1 MNRNNFFSDTSLHKK
16 KSHRWVE
23 MPMPSR
29 THLLRFAGWG
39 VGRVA
44 FSCWLGALSIIRN
57 CAKAIIWAVNGVESA
72 THKLLKV
79 YDSLPVMGMPM
90 VEMEATIGISS
101 NDNQSIET
109 VEILSQIEHKHCLI
123 IGNTG
128 SGKSTLAQWFA
139 SQCSRCKVYDPDATP
154 GEWSGLKVIGRGG
167 DFEAINQ
174 AMQDDLVELQTRI
187 EIRSKE
193 GDKAL
198 LGYETCIIAEEFPA
212 LKDEC
217 ELSADWLGKIA
228 RRGRKPKMFLVILSQ
243 SDTVTALGIEGDG
256 AIRQNFGFIRLGKF
270 AIAHAK
276 KLKDESLVDW
286 LKSGKYRCLVEDYPC
301 QLPDISNLLSTTRYL
316 PRPQLPELPLTMEV
330 ETTQDL
336 QPPVSGAV
344 ATNQEFKKAVESLKK
359 QGWSDT
365 KIIEEVLG
373 KKGRHFAEGKKILRE
388 LLGGV

>member
-1 MNRNNFFSDTSLHKK
+1 MNENNFFSDTSLHKK
-16 KSHRWVE
+16 KSNRWVE

-29 THLLRFAGWG
+29 NTLLRFAGWG

-57 CAKAIIWAVNGVESA
+57 CAKAVIWAVNGVESA
-72 THKLLKV
+72 TNKLLKI
-79 YDSLPVMGMPM
+79 YDAMPVMGMPI

-101 NDNQSIET
+101 SDNQSIET

-139 SQCSRCKVYDPDATP
+139 AQCSRCKVYDPDAAP
-154 GEWSGLKVIGRGG
+154 DEWSGLEVIGRGG
-167 DFEAINQ
+167 DFEAINK
-174 AMQDDLVELQTRI
+174 AMENDLVELQTRI
-187 EIRSKE
+187 ELRSKE

-198 LGYETCIIAEEFPA
+198 FGHESCIIAEEFPA

-217 ELSADWLGKIA
+217 ELSTDWLGKIA

-276 KLKDESLVDW
+276 KLKDERLVNW
-286 LKSGKYRCLVEDYPC
+286 LKEGKYRCLVEDYPC
-301 QLPDISNLLSTTRYL
+301 QLPDFSNLLAATRYL
-316 PRPQLPELPLTMEV
+316 PHPQLPDLPLTVEV

-336 QPPVSGAV
+336 QQTVSDVVG
-344 ATNQEFKKAVESLKK
+344 TNQGLRNAVKSLKK

-373 KKGRHFAEGKKILRE
+373 KKGRHFAEGKRILAKIL
-388 LLGGV
+388 G